1 MLRQRPISTKIST
14 IIIICPNAIISA
26 FSVKNC
32 SVYPQMRAL
41 MPARAIVIGMD
52 VRRVL
57 NTLLYACSDL
67 PAPTRCPVM
76 ICVDIAEAFENIIAN
91 EISVLQ

>member
-1 MLRQRPISTKIST
+1 
-14 IIIICPNAIISA
+14 
-26 FSVKNC
+26 
-32 SVYPQMRAL
+32 
-41 MPARAIVIGMD
+41 MD
-52 VRRVL
+52 VRSVL